1 LRKKNFN
8 FLRIFWENEGCV
20 CLQKELIGLEKWGI
34 FYEKK
39 KQKGK
44 KKLQFFE
51 YLIWEMRVVYTDQST
66 YGYGKC
72 VF

>member
-1 LRKKNFN
+1 M
-8 FLRIFWENEGCV
+8 

-66 YGYGKC
+66 YGYEKC